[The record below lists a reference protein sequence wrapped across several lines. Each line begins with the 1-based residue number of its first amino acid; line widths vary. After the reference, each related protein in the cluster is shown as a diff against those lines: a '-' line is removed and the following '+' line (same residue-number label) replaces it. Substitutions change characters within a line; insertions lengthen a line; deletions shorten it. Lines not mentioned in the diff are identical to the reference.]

1 MARHHPVLTN
11 AIVTTLHIDFTH
23 ISFPIFYPDL
33 NKMLHGSQLDASHI
47 SAIYKEFNN
56 PTVFNKTR
64 ESTFF

>member
-1 MARHHPVLTN
+1 MARHQPVLTN
-11 AIVTTLHIDFTH
+11 AIVTTLH